1 MSTVQQVPCSRIVP
15 GNNDRKVF
23 DQGTLEDLAA
33 SIEAHGLAQPITVR
47 PVASLASSPHYQI
60 VAGERRFRAIAHI
73 LGLDTVPAIVRDLS
87 DEEASAI
94 MLAENTGRA
103 DLNPIEEAN
112 AYQSRIETMG
122 WPTEKVAKIA
132 GVSKDLVKRRVSLLS
147 LADDIQHLVAHGHLP
162 IGHAEA
168 MTKLD
173 GNRQRI
179 ALRIFR
185 ESKNGMPL
193 SHFHPVVGQLFEEQS
208 QAGLF
213 DLENF
218 WVEQAQAGAE
228 LPRKGK
234 RAVTG
239 APTRKDL
246 PAVHI
251 EARDTAAIIIDRYI
265 AQLITSGHDAEAA
278 VIGNVYAAMVH
289 KNYMAVPPQS
299 ALLA

>member
-1 MSTVQQVPCSRIVP
+1 MTEIRNLPCSKVVA

-23 DQGTLEDLAA
+23 DRHGLEDLAA
-33 SIEAHGLAQPITVR
+33 SIAEHGLAQPITVR
-47 PVASLASSPHYQI
+47 SVNAHFEI
-60 VAGERRFRAIAHI
+60 VAGERRFRAISEV
-73 LGLDTVPAIVRDLS
+73 LGRDTIPCIVRELS

-112 AYQSRIETMG
+112 AYHTRIDAYG
-122 WPTEKVAKIA
+122 WSPERVAKVA
-132 GVSKDLVKRRVSLLS
+132 GVSADLVKRRISLLS
-147 LADDIQHLVAHGHLP
+147 LTTEIQHLVANSHLP
-162 IGHAEA
+162 LGHAEA

-173 GNRQRI
+173 SNRQRI
-179 ALRIFR
+179 ALRVFR

-193 SHFHPVVGQLFEEQS
+193 SHFHPVVGQLLEEQS
-208 QAGLF
+208 QDGLF

-239 APTRKDL
+239 APERKDL
-246 PAVHI
+246 PPVHI
-251 EARDTAAIIIDRYI
+251 QSRDTAATILDRYI
-265 AQLITSGHDAEAA
+265 AELIASG
-278 VIGNVYAAMVH
+278 
-289 KNYMAVPPQS
+289 
-299 ALLA
+299 